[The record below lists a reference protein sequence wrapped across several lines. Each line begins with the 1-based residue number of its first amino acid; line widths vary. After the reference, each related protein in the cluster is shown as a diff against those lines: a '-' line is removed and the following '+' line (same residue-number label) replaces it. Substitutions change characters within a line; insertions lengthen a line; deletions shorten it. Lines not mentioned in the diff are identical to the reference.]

1 MMSSNKYETLN
12 NGVRMP
18 KIALGTWF
26 MDKKATTISAIE
38 AAIQAGYRHIDTAQ
52 NYGNEVDVGLG
63 IKESGI
69 NRSDIFITSK
79 VDANL
84 KSYKPVIT
92 SIDDTLFKMNLDY
105 LDLMLIHNPQPW
117 SEMLDVNNRFFNE
130 NLEVWQALIDS
141 MKNGKIRAIG
151 VSNFEK
157 DDLKNLIENSRVVPS
172 VNQTVVNI
180 MQVPNDLL
188 KFDKKNNIVTEAYSV
203 VPHGISLRYPQIQ
216 DMADKYQV
224 SVSQLCIRYVWQMG
238 LPLWRKSTS
247 ADHIKQNL
255 AIDFQISDADFNYL
269 SNLK

>member
-1 MMSSNKYETLN
+1 
-12 NGVRMP
+12 
-18 KIALGTWF
+18 
-26 MDKKATTISAIE
+26 
-38 AAIQAGYRHIDTAQ
+38 
-52 NYGNEVDVGLG
+52 
-63 IKESGI
+63 
-69 NRSDIFITSK
+69 
-79 VDANL
+79 
-84 KSYKPVIT
+84 
-92 SIDDTLFKMNLDY
+92 
-105 LDLMLIHNPQPW
+105 
-117 SEMLDVNNRFFNE
+117 
-130 NLEVWQALIDS
+130 
-141 MKNGKIRAIG
+141 
-151 VSNFEK
+151 
-157 DDLKNLIENSRVVPS
+157 
-172 VNQTVVNI
+172 